1 MPIDVYAP
9 DGTFPKTNE
18 STLLQ
23 RLAECL
29 LKWTD
34 ASDIPVARNN
44 VGAYLHLLQ
53 TPYVTAGGIAST
65 VVRIDVKVPEVA
77 LSTIERR
84 RGFIADAT
92 AIAGSLSVEDHET
105 AQTWVTISNMV
116 DAGFGIGGQAL
127 TNAELDEL

>member
-9 DGTFPKTNE
+9 IGAFPKANE
-18 STLLQ
+18 SALLQ

-34 ASDIPVARNN
+34 ASEIPIVRNN
-44 VGAYLHLLQ
+44 VGAYLHLLPA
-53 TPYVTAGGIAST
+53 PYVTAGGIAST
-65 VVRIDVKVPEVA
+65 VVRIDVKVPEVV

-92 AIAGSLSVEDHET
+92 TIAGSLCVDDHET
-105 AQTWVTISNMV
+105 ARTWVTVSNMV
-116 DAGFGIGGQAL
+116 EAGFGIGGQAL
-127 TNAELDEL
+127 TNAELDAL

>member
-1 MPIDVYAP
+1 MPVDVYAP
-9 DGTFPKTNE
+9 VGAFPKANE
-18 STLLQ
+18 GALLQ

-34 ASDIPVARNN
+34 ASDVPMVRNN
-44 VGAYLHLLQ
+44 VGAYLHLL
-53 TPYVTAGGIAST
+53 PSAFVTAGGVAST
-65 VVRIDVKVPEVA
+65 VVRIDVKVPEVV

-92 AIAGSLSVEDHET
+92 DIIGSLSTNDHET
-105 AQTWVTISNMV
+105 ARTWVTISNMV

-127 TNAELDEL
+127 TNAELDAL